1 MIKYQCKKC
10 NKKKDLT
17 RATIKIIDGKVRT
30 VESLCEC
37 GEYMSEI
44 SKDFTG
50 FTTNIIRT
58 EPTLRKKR

>member
-1 MIKYQCKKC
+1 MPVNQKEFFLIEPG
-10 NKKKDLT
+10 LT
-17 RATIKIIDGKVRT
+17 PKSKLFIFRSLLNSLTIISKPI
-30 VESLCEC
+30 
-37 GEYMSEI
+37 SEI